1 MRRIVSAIET
11 TAALSLLLIA
21 LVTAFNVV
29 LRDLFS
35 VQIPDWFDGS
45 RMLMAIA
52 LFWGIAV
59 TTWHGSHICVDV
71 LRSRLGGT
79 GRRAIDVLTGAITL
93 SFLAPMAWMVWS
105 KVLASGTQ
113 STTDLRIP
121 LIWFTGV
128 AASGAVAA
136 ALLALLKVARDAR
149 GAQEHFT
156 DPGDGS

>member
-1 MRRIVSAIET
+1 MRRLVSAIET

-21 LVTAFNVV
+21 LVTAGNVV
-29 LRDLFS
+29 LRDLFA

-59 TTWHGSHICVDV
+59 TTWHASHICVDV
-71 LRSRLGGT
+71 LRERLGPT
-79 GRRAIDVLTGAITL
+79 RRRVLDLVNGAIAFV
-93 SFLAPMAWMVWS
+93 FLAPMAWMVWA
-105 KVLASGTQ
+105 KVLSSGTQ

-136 ALLALLKVARDAR
+136 ALLALLRLVRTARR
-149 GAQEHFT
+149 QEPT
-156 DPGDGS
+156 DGS